1 MVRHLPGTGAS
12 VRQQD
17 VGIVSVIPAR
27 LRSQC
32 DAVVSTQQRA
42 VHLDSATEAL
52 AALRTTSPQ
61 LLLLAPSILGRDSPH
76 AVRELIDRSSGA
88 IAVAVVGDGPPAH
101 RALME
106 LGAAGVRRCLDVS
119 ERDAWP
125 KLREMILQA
134 EGKTAATIL
143 RRVVDEIAHMTP
155 DLRHFLEV
163 LVYGAPR
170 APTVRVLAPAV
181 GVRVSTL
188 VSRFV
193 RAGLPT
199 PKQYLVATRL
209 LYVAAMF
216 DEERMTVGAV
226 AYRLRYSSPQSLGR
240 HMRLELGIRP
250 SEFRARHPFNAWLDR
265 YIATVVGPFVTIL
278 RTFDPVRGNVHGS
291 SASVGV
297 SRCASGTKGSGLEK
311 SVCGE
316 Q

>member
-1 MVRHLPGTGAS
+1 MVRPLPGTATS
-12 VRQQD
+12 IRQQD

-32 DAVVSTQQRA
+32 DAVVSTQHRT
-42 VHLDSATEAL
+42 VHLASATEAI
-52 AALRTTSPQ
+52 AALRTTSPHF
-61 LLLLAPSILGRDSPH
+61 LLLAPSILSRDSPG

-88 IAVAVVGDGPPAH
+88 IAVAVVGDGLRAY

-119 ERDAWP
+119 KRDARP
-125 KLREMILQA
+125 KLREMISLA

-170 APTVRVLAPAV
+170 VPTVRFLAPAI
-181 GVRVSTL
+181 GVRVTTL

-199 PKQYLVATRL
+199 PKQYLVATR
-209 LYVAAMF
+209 V
-216 DEERMTVGAV
+216 
-226 AYRLRYSSPQSLGR
+226 
-240 HMRLELGIRP
+240 
-250 SEFRARHPFNAWLDR
+250 
-265 YIATVVGPFVTIL
+265 
-278 RTFDPVRGNVHGS
+278 
-291 SASVGV
+291 
-297 SRCASGTKGSGLEK
+297 
-311 SVCGE
+311 
-316 Q
+316 